1 MRGSEA
7 SDSFT
12 LGSLSVESV
21 SFGEVTYEDTAI
33 ASFMMDG
40 IAGLAFRGLSMVT
53 SPTLLEL
60 LHAQHP
66 TLPYLFSVFL
76 SNDPD
81 NLAKPSHLMFGSY
94 DLEGTVGP
102 NATWQYTPV
111 IKRGYGDFKYWT
123 VKLTSVAVMDSSE
136 TSAFLTFCSNYASD
150 TCYAIVDSG
159 TSGIAVPDSA
169 YDALLASV
177 TQGLACKGATC
188 YGASLGSFPTLQFGI
203 APDNTFPLKA
213 ADYVS
218 CSRWGECVV
227 KFQVSSGS
235 AYWILGDVFLEA
247 YYTLFDVEN
256 MRVGFA
262 CQAAGVCEGGDWH
275 GVGGYVEVDG
285 PPMWQQVMVALSAA
299 SLVASFL
306 YSGPV
311 ALWSAIQL
319 ILSLLAAVLAA
330 ICMGRKGSRDS
341 SSNGELGADKGSL
354 DAVIDSHRTYG
365 ATQRA
370 EQSRPDVL
378 LI

>member
-1 MRGSEA
+1 MVGSEA
-7 SDSFT
+7 SDTFT
-12 LGSLSVESV
+12 VGGLAVTGV
-21 SFGEVTYEDTAI
+21 SFGEVTYEDAAI

-40 IAGLAFRGLSMVT
+40 IAGLAFKGLSMVT

-81 NLAKPSHLMFGSY
+81 DLAKPSHLTFGSY
-94 DLEGTVGP
+94 DLEGTVGA
-102 NATWQYTPV
+102 NATWHYTPV

-123 VKLTSVAVMDSSE
+123 VKLTGVA
-136 TSAFLTFCSNYASD
+136 ALGGGGASLALCGDD

-169 YDALLASV
+169 YDSLLAAV
-177 TQGLACKGATC
+177 TSGIACKGATC
-188 YGASLGSFPTLQFGI
+188 YGAALSDFPTLEFGV
-203 APDNTFPLKA
+203 APDNSFPLKA

-247 YYTLFDVEN
+247 YYTVFDVEH

-262 CQAAGVCEGGDWH
+262 CQAACEGGDWH

-306 YSGPV
+306 YTGPV
-311 ALWSAIQL
+311 AVWGAAQL
-319 ILSLLAAVLAA
+319 LVGVLVAAWTAA
-330 ICMGRKGSRDS
+330 RAGGGSSDGSKGRGS
-341 SSNGELGADKGSL
+341 KGSL
-354 DAVIDSHRTYG
+354 DAVVDSSHYSYG

-370 EQSRPDVL
+370 GPWAPTVYV
-378 LI
+378 